1 MFWKGPKAKTAK
13 KGKSSK
19 KCHKCLAD
27 VMIVN
32 DHQEQE
38 GNEIS
43 QEENDT
49 SCSFCGNYG
58 KHAKKGGLYATY
70 VMIRYAPNVCQQT
83 QI

>member
-1 MFWKGPKAKTAK
+1 MT
-13 KGKSSK
+13 
-19 KCHKCLAD
+19 
-27 VMIVN
+27 IVN

-58 KHAKKGGLYATY
+58 KHTKKGGLYVTY
-70 VMIRYAPNVCQQT
+70 MMIRYVPNVCQ
-83 QI
+83 